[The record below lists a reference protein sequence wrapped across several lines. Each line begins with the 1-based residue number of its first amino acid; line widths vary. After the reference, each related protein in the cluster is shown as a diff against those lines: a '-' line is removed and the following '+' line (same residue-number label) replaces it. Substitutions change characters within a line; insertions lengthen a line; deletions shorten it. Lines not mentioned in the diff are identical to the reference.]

1 MTEVIVDTNVAVVAN
16 GQNNGVVDSCKDA
29 CTRFIAEIHAGRIVL
44 IDSADEIRAE
54 YAKAVRMG
62 RPYQLGAQFLLH
74 VLRHQHDTR
83 HVRRIELPKRPDGA
97 FGDFPDTPDL
107 ASFDR
112 SDRKFAA
119 LARKTGIAVA
129 NATDSDWAD
138 YKVSLNAHGIA
149 VDFLCG
155 CDKTEWFKRKRRRR
169 QP

>member
-16 GQNNGVVDSCKDA
+16 GQNNDVVQSCRDA
-29 CTRFIAEIHAGRIVL
+29 CARFIIDIQAGRVVL

-54 YAKAVRMG
+54 YAQAVSMG

-74 VLRHQHDTR
+74 VLQNQYNSR
-83 HVRRIELPKRPDGA
+83 HVRRIDLSKRSDGS
-97 FGDFPDTPDL
+97 FEDFPDTPDL
-107 ASFDR
+107 AAFDR

-119 LARKTGIAVA
+119 LARKTGVAVA

-138 YKVSLNAHGIA
+138 HSALLNAHGIA

-155 CDKTEWFKRKRRRR
+155 QGTGDWFKRKRRRSG
-169 QP
+169 